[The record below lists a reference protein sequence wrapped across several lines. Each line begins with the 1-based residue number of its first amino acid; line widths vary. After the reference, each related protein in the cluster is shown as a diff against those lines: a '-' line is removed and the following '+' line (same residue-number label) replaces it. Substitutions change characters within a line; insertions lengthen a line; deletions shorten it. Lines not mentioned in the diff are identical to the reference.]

1 MVNSQEII
9 ERSIYTAILNT
20 AIDLNYTLDPNK
32 YLPKT
37 PENLRKMQNDVQS
50 LKKFIYIYGTGNS
63 TSKDQKITPR
73 IVINAKGF
81 YPGGIGL
88 PQFLLEKRI
97 EEGSVSFEADQVPYE
112 TIDQYI
118 DVHLVAQNQEDLR
131 LLHQILFWSL
141 PHRGYI
147 KPYTSKKLL
156 TSGNIFLELGNFFDY
171 SNINLGLLEK
181 VYQFKVYDTLVGEKE
196 TIPTDLVPIKSIDV
210 FLKEYNEYLINI
222 NSK

>member
-50 LKKFIYIYGTGNS
+50 LKKFIYVYGTGNA

-171 SNINLGLLEK
+171 SNINMGLLEK

-196 TIPTDLVPIKSIDV
+196 IIPTDLVPIKSIDV